1 MWGNKQGWVL
11 SACLVLLVSWPL
23 WLASQ
28 PPKVSAPSGAFP
40 ELLSRVALSGD
51 ARDPRA
57 IVPSAMGEA
66 CDAGELYRQA
76 IDEYDAN
83 TRQYD
88 KYFRTPRTAPA
99 EKPKAVELLL
109 QASRGS
115 GMTLFSKTPSEVLN
129 YNADTPAVE

>member
-23 WLASQ
+23 WLSRQ

-40 ELLSRVALSGD
+40 ELLSRVGLPQ
-51 ARDPRA
+51 DPRA
-57 IVPSAMGEA
+57 IVPTAMAEP
-66 CDAGELYRQA
+66 CDAGELYRRA

-88 KYFRTPRTAPA
+88 KYFRTPRTAQA
-99 EKPKAVELLL
+99 EKPKAVDLLL
-109 QASRGS
+109 RASRCS
-115 GMTLFSKTPSEVLN
+115 GMTLF
-129 YNADTPAVE
+129 